1 MRGVSNSLDVTVIGA
16 AVMDILAGAVGP
28 EVFETG
34 SMPMEYIRT
43 SYGGDALNE
52 AVVLSKLGKK
62 VELITRLGD
71 DDVGA
76 RTMQFL
82 RENGV
87 KIQRTTVS
95 DEYPS
100 SVNIVLVDE
109 EGERY
114 FLTDPKSCLRKLSED
129 DIIPHIEGMADI
141 VSFASIFVS
150 PRLRIANLER
160 IFKQIKENVNNDP
173 EEVANNPEDMA
184 EDRNKKNISVNR
196 AEKKRILLTDITK
209 PKNGERIEDIACL
222 LPYIDYFLANEDE
235 IAMLTG
241 VINAAENARLLVEE
255 GANCVVIKRGKKG
268 CIIKTKNEM
277 FEVPAY
283 KVENA
288 IDSTGAGDG
297 FAAGFLYGL
306 SEGYSLQDCGK
317 LGCAVASCIVENVG
331 GSEGIDSIEEPRR
344 RFDILKDNS

>member
-16 AVMDILAGAVGP
+16 AVMDVLAGAVGP
-28 EVFETG
+28 QVFDIG

-52 AVVLSKLGKK
+52 AVVLSKLGRKT
-62 VELITRLGD
+62 ELITRLGE

-87 KIQRTTVS
+87 RIQRTTVT

-109 EGERY
+109 KGERY
-114 FLTDPKSCLRKLSED
+114 FLTDPRSCLRKLSES
-129 DIIPHIEGMADI
+129 DIIPNIADMADI

-150 PRLRIANLER
+150 PLLRIASLER
-160 IFKQIKENVNNDP
+160 IFKQIKEPIKIAD
-173 EEVANNPEDMA
+173 
-184 EDRNKKNISVNR
+184 S
-196 AEKKRILLTDITK
+196 EKKRILLTDVTK
-209 PKNGERIEDIACL
+209 PKNGERLSDIACL
-222 LPYIDYFLANEDE
+222 LPHIDYFLANEDE

-241 VINAAENARLLVEE
+241 VKDAAENARRLIEE
-255 GANCVVIKRGKKG
+255 GANCVVIKRGKNG
-268 CIIKTKNEM
+268 CLIKTNEDLL
-277 FEVPAY
+277 EIPAY
-283 KVENA
+283 TVEKVV
-288 IDSTGAGDG
+288 DSTGAGDG

-306 SEGYSLQDCGK
+306 SEGYSLENCGRF
-317 LGCAVASCIVENVG
+317 GCAVASCIVETVG
-331 GSEGIDSIEEPRR
+331 GSEGLESIEEPRR
-344 RFDILKDNS
+344 RFDILKNNS